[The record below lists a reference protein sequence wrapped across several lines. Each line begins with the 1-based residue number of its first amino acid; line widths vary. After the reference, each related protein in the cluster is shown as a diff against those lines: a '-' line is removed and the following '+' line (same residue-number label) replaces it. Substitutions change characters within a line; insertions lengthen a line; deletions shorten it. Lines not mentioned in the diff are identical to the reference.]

1 MQRRTTTPTSS
12 RPSPCPTDEPLATI
26 ALTAGSSNRWDLRS
40 TSRLGLKAL
49 ERREPARKVGLPE
62 RRIDIS
68 DLFASVGARRH
79 MPERRREAP
88 CWWHA
93 PAGACRASGL
103 VLPAKPALPT
113 WVASNETGRRGFSVC
128 LYSFLLE
135 GEEAT
140 RHYTAIA
147 SLAHV
152 RRHANFDVEDATE
165 VPRLRHSIVHKL
177 SRIVNLLNCS
187 FHLWDEGVSLHGLP
201 LLSENLTT
209 L

>member
-1 MQRRTTTPTSS
+1 MQRRTTTPRPS

-26 ALTAGSSNRWDLRS
+26 ALTAGSPNRWHLRP

-49 ERREPARKVGLPE
+49 ERRESVRKVGLPE

-68 DLFASVGARRH
+68 GPFASVGSRRH

-128 LYSFLLE
+128 LYFFFLFFF
-135 GEEAT
+135 
-140 RHYTAIA
+140 TASSSS
-147 SLAHV
+147 SL
-152 RRHANFDVEDATE
+152 RRGRRRRTGKKAR
-165 VPRLRHSIVHKL
+165 PGSP
-177 SRIVNLLNCS
+177 
-187 FHLWDEGVSLHGLP
+187 LP
-201 LLSENLTT
+201 LMMEYTQPALQLQLLTERQNFGGT
-209 L
+209 DFTGVTISH

>member
-1 MQRRTTTPTSS
+1 MP
-12 RPSPCPTDEPLATI
+12 
-26 ALTAGSSNRWDLRS
+26 ALTDPRPVTLPRGSLTTLTVGSPNRWHLRP

-68 DLFASVGARRH
+68 GPFASVGSRRH

-128 LYSFLLE
+128 LYSFLLA

-140 RHYTAIA
+140 RPYTAIA
-147 SLAHV
+147 IDL
-152 RRHANFDVEDATE
+152 E
-165 VPRLRHSIVHKL
+165 VSRTYSNTQISTSRMLR
-177 SRIVNLLNCS
+177 
-187 FHLWDEGVSLHGLP
+187 
-201 LLSENLTT
+201 
-209 L
+209 